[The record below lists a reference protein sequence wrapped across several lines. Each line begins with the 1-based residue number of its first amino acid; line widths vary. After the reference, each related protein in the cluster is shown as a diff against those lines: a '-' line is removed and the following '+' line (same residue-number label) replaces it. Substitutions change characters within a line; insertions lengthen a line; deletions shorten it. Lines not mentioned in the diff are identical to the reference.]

1 MNSKINSKINSKT
14 NSNIDEI
21 IKIFK
26 ELPFEDKIIAQK
38 EISQIIDYK
47 IGEKDST
54 DHNQLYGKVYE
65 DLHCL
70 AWF

>member
-1 MNSKINSKINSKT
+1 MNT
-14 NSNIDEI
+14 NIYKI

-26 ELPFEDKIIAQK
+26 ELPFEDKIIVQK

-47 IGEKDST
+47 IGEKEST
-54 DHNQLYGKVYE
+54 DHNQLRGKVYE